1 MHYEVGGVFAY
12 AYEDWYFT
20 SSNIFT
26 AFSSFPCEDAD
37 LPPRFWSF
45 REYQDYLCRFVVH
58 FNLRDHLNLGY
69 KVNEVTETDENK
81 WRVLITKCSTMEESF
96 SVFDHVIVCTGTN
109 REPAIPDYLNSSS
122 YQGKIIHSSQY
133 RSAKPLAGKRVLI
146 VGLGE
151 SASDIAFNVSQ
162 EAANVC
168 IIARSGPGT
177 VVTRYLA
184 GMPRDI
190 DTTRG
195 CHSFPPY
202 LARLST
208 TLWELK
214 LWLESFYNIK
224 EDDELESL
232 FEHVDFSY
240 HFWMF
245 RFGTKS
251 ANFLWVPTE
260 KGGQYMKTSIRMLD
274 EFGAVMENGSR
285 YDCDVIIYCS
295 GYQGGFSFLPPD
307 LANVNYRNEL
317 WKKTI
322 HPRYGNRIAFIGFA
336 RPNIGAIPPIS
347 EMQTRFVALA
357 VAGRVKTPSNE
368 EMKMSIDAERAYE
381 EWMFPMDYKR
391 VPSLCSYLSWRR

>member
-1 MHYEVGGVFAY
+1 MKTNGG
-12 AYEDWYFT
+12 
-20 SSNIFT
+20 
-26 AFSSFPCEDAD
+26 
-37 LPPRFWSF
+37 FWS
-45 REYQDYLCRFVVH
+45 QNV
-58 FNLRDHLNLGY
+58 
-69 KVNEVTETDENK
+69 
-81 WRVLITKCSTMEESF
+81 STMEESF

-190 DTTRG
+190 DTNRA

-208 TLWELK
+208 TWWELK

-240 HFWMF
+240 HF
-245 RFGTKS
+245 
-251 ANFLWVPTE
+251 
-260 KGGQYMKTSIRMLD
+260 
-274 EFGAVMENGSR
+274 
-285 YDCDVIIYCS
+285 
-295 GYQGGFSFLPPD
+295 
-307 LANVNYRNEL
+307 
-317 WKKTI
+317 
-322 HPRYGNRIAFIGFA
+322 
-336 RPNIGAIPPIS
+336 
-347 EMQTRFVALA
+347 
-357 VAGRVKTPSNE
+357 
-368 EMKMSIDAERAYE
+368 
-381 EWMFPMDYKR
+381 
-391 VPSLCSYLSWRR
+391 